1 MKIFDGWEVKIL
13 KKLFHFLQVYYFFV
27 IDKILI
33 YKYKIRS
40 LDVFQRTIIKKYIII
55 IFNLTLGI
63 VFSINFIKL
72 KKLPDKASDLIL
84 HR

>member
-1 MKIFDGWEVKIL
+1 MKIFDEWEVKIL

-55 IFNLTLGI
+55 IINLTLGI